1 VFGRSDSATGA
12 FRPRLILASASPR
25 RYALLEQGGVK
36 PDALLP
42 SDIDETPLKGERP
55 RDLARRLARE
65 KARIALEIARRNP
78 EHEGAYII
86 SADTVV
92 ALGRRVL
99 PKPEVVD
106 EAAECLRL
114 LSGRAHRVYTGVTLV
129 TPKGAFR
136 DRLVETRLR
145 FKRLSTQDIESYLA
159 SGEWRG
165 KAGGYAAQGLAGSF
179 ILKLVGSYTG
189 VVGLPLHE
197 TLALLEGEGYPIHQH
212 WMQGAV

>member
-1 VFGRSDSATGA
+1 
-12 FRPRLILASASPR
+12 
-25 RYALLEQGGVK
+25 LLEQAGVK

-42 SDIDETPLKGERP
+42 ADIDETPLKGERP

-65 KARIALEIARRNP
+65 KARVALEIARRNP
-78 EHEGAYII
+78 EHEGSYII

-129 TPKGAFR
+129 TPSGGYR

-145 FKRLSTQDIESYLA
+145 FKRLSTLDIETYLA

-165 KAGGYAAQGLAGSF
+165 KAGGYAAQGIAGSF
-179 ILKLVGSYTG
+179 IVKLVGSHSS
-189 VVGLPLHE
+189 VVGLPLYE
-197 TLALLEGEGYPIHQH
+197 TLALLGGEGFPVHQN
-212 WMQGAV
+212 WLQAAG